1 MYWSSCRLQR
11 PEVRCLKRL
20 QPIKILSAL
29 LDVGFRRIEQHT
41 LLELIGP
48 EHQYLHKKL
57 ATRAVPAPNVDD
69 GVLFQRAFGDQLPV
83 ADSNIDHF
91 CPVPKRQQCILK
103 TDEKVRATLQ
113 TLLEVRSYFRT
124 RELIFKTNIIIL
136 P

>member
-1 MYWSSCRLQR
+1 M
-11 PEVRCLKRL
+11 
-20 QPIKILSAL
+20 
-29 LDVGFRRIEQHT
+29 LDVGFRCIEQHT

-57 ATRAVPAPNVDD
+57 ATPAVPAPNVDD
-69 GVLFQRAFGDQLPV
+69 GLLFQRAFGDQLPV

-91 CPVPKRQQCILK
+91 CPVPKQQQCTLK